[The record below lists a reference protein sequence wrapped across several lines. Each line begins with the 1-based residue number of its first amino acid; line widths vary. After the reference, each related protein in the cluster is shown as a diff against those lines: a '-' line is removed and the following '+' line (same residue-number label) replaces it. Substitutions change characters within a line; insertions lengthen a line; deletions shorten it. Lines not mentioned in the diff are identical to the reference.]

1 VQTNKRYGT
10 VAYPNPGLGI
20 VIEQFCHFNI
30 STLFFVAFS
39 EIIGKLLCSLLN
51 ESLRVNPNAK
61 KYMGQFYQKLSQK
74 IKQI

>member
-1 VQTNKRYGT
+1 VQTNKRSGT

-30 STLFFVAFS
+30 SSFFFVSS
-39 EIIGKLLCSLLN
+39 EMIGKLLCSLLN
-51 ESLRVNPNAK
+51 ESLRLNPNAK